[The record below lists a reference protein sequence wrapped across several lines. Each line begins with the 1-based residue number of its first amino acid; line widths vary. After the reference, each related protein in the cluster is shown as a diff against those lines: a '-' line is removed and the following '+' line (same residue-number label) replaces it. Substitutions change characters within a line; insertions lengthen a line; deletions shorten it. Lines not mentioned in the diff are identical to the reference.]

1 MNRNQLCFQLKKDY
15 KRKTAMVYLLFFCLL
30 YIFSLT
36 GKAATRS
43 QKPGLLSGQVL
54 SLTMEMDTSQ
64 NVLLSSTD
72 RLSLYYSSNPYVVN
86 ISESGLLTAH
96 NTGTAQIIYNH
107 FDQLICC
114 KIQVSARKTATS
126 TFKKDDSSFT
136 LKDTLLF
143 MELGDSYK
151 VEIND
156 RAGLR
161 GNIYNDFSWSS
172 DDTGVARVDMFGK
185 ITAKGNG
192 SATITCR
199 RGSHTARVYV
209 NVISNDYSGKACDF
223 SILTANGEKRTYRLF
238 KQNAHNYPKYD
249 KYIAWH
255 GCATCS
261 LASVLGAYN
270 DRYCGILPNEVIDGP
285 EKETV
290 KASSW
295 QREHVERALPKQ
307 MPLSLYGI
315 SSILSKYN
323 VNNTYIRTYE
333 EKTARED
340 ILSHLKT
347 GNPIIFEVGQRNNKT
362 GKKNQRWTNSYHTM
376 VFLGALT
383 NGKVFLYDAI
393 DRSWY
398 EGGDRVKI
406 VELDDLMR
414 FMFPCTEFSESMY
427 YNGAKS
433 DGGYI
438 KVYD

>member
-1 MNRNQLCFQLKKDY
+1 
-15 KRKTAMVYLLFFCLL
+15 
-30 YIFSLT
+30 
-36 GKAATRS
+36 
-43 QKPGLLSGQVL
+43 
-54 SLTMEMDTSQ
+54 
-64 NVLLSSTD
+64 
-72 RLSLYYSSNPYVVN
+72 
-86 ISESGLLTAH
+86 
-96 NTGTAQIIYNH
+96 
-107 FDQLICC
+107 
-114 KIQVSARKTATS
+114 
-126 TFKKDDSSFT
+126 
-136 LKDTLLF
+136 
-143 MELGDSYK
+143 
-151 VEIND
+151 
-156 RAGLR
+156 
-161 GNIYNDFSWSS
+161 
-172 DDTGVARVDMFGK
+172 
-185 ITAKGNG
+185 
-192 SATITCR
+192 
-199 RGSHTARVYV
+199 
-209 NVISNDYSGKACDF
+209 
-223 SILTANGEKRTYRLF
+223 
-238 KQNAHNYPKYD
+238 
-249 KYIAWH
+249 
-255 GCATCS
+255 
-261 LASVLGAYN
+261 
-270 DRYCGILPNEVIDGP
+270 
-285 EKETV
+285 
-290 KASSW
+290 
-295 QREHVERALPKQ
+295 

-383 NGKVFLYDAI
+383 NGKVLLYDAI